1 MKNNKYNELPK
12 GELHVHLNGLISTE
26 LVRDLLIQNN
36 SKIPSDF
43 CLKNDLNI
51 TSPAKSLSEYL
62 KPWSVLRLVPQSRH
76 ELSVIIENAFINL
89 QKENVKFAEL
99 RNTIKYLATLNGI
112 SLKDAL
118 LWVITDIDMY
128 AEKYNIQAGLIITVS
143 RGDSSH
149 IVLGEL
155 LKAYVDL
162 GCPKTVVG
170 LDLAGDEDIPIP
182 IDTASI
188 FMNAKDKYGLGITIH
203 AGETGNFNNI
213 KDAILKFGADRIGH
227 GTALIKSDEVIE
239 LVKSRNICIEVCPIS
254 NRLTN
259 AVNSN
264 EVHPVAHMIEC
275 DIPFVLCSDN
285 PSIHKSS
292 ISQDYS
298 EFYNETKNSEILN
311 NMFNIQKKYSFISG
325 VK

>member
-1 MKNNKYNELPK
+1 M
-12 GELHVHLNGLISTE
+12 HVHLNGLVSTD
-26 LVRDLLIQNN
+26 LVRDLLIDSN
-36 SKIPSDF
+36 SKIPSGF

-62 KPWSVLRLVPQSRH
+62 KPWSVLRLIPQSRR
-76 ELSVIIENAFINL
+76 ELGLIIESAFANL
-89 QKENVKFAEL
+89 QKENVKFVEL
-99 RNTIKYLATLNGI
+99 RNTIKYVATLNGI

-118 LWVITDIDMY
+118 HWVITDIEYY
-128 AEKYNIQAGLIITVS
+128 ADKYNIQAGLIITVS
-143 RGDSSH
+143 RGESSS
-149 IVLGEL
+149 IVLSEL

-162 GCPKTVVG
+162 GCPKMVVG

-188 FMNAKDKYGLGITIH
+188 FMNAKDKYELGITIH

-213 KDAILKFGADRIGH
+213 KDAILQFGADRIGH

-264 EVHPVAHMIEC
+264 EVHPVVHMIGC

-285 PSIHKSS
+285 PSIHRSS

-298 EFYNETKNSEILN
+298 EFYNETKNNEILN
-311 NMFNIQKKYSFISG
+311 NMFSIQKKYSFIKG
-325 VK
+325 LK